1 MLDKKLFKQIRQ
13 ITIPEYIYQVQ
24 TSKARITK
32 YFHKNSGRGKVKKD
46 ILDVPKKYKAV
57 GYDLEGYI
65 IDANNTRIVANSM
78 SAGTPKFIPINGQL
92 FYSQSGGQFTRAKV
106 VNALHEYFKQE
117 LIRLDFKPFEDN
129 NYPIVIQMNWFAPYS
144 HKTPDGTNMSFAYLK
159 TFEDTLTN
167 NGYITDD
174 EVRYV
179 TSSFPIY
186 SPVNSFDDRKLVFTF
201 YQDMRAEVQ
210 QFKLKI

>member
-24 TSKARITK
+24 TSKARIAK

-57 GYDLEGYI
+57 GYDLEGYV
-65 IDANNTRIVANSM
+65 IDANNNRIVANSV
-78 SAGTPKFIPINGQL
+78 SVGKPKFIPINGQL
-92 FYSQSGGQFTRAKV
+92 FYSQNGGKFTRSKV
-106 VNALHEYFKQE
+106 VNALHEYFKEE
-117 LIRLDFKPFEDN
+117 LVKLNFQPFEDN

-144 HKTPDGTNMSFAYLK
+144 HKTPDSTNMSFAYLK

-167 NGYITDD
+167 NGYIIDD

-186 SPVNSFDDRKLVFTF
+186 SPVDSFDDRKLVFTF